1 MHLPGRGAMRP
12 IASRAGGPISEMA
25 GSGVVGP

>member
-12 IASRAGGPISEMA
+12 IASRAGPISEMA